1 MWGTLSTLGSASVL
15 LCAATSQRM
24 NERSAA
30 EDRFLEVV
38 KIEDIRTP
46 SVHLALLDREVSRLT
61 AEVAR
66 HKKLVRKADGEVDNA
81 EDHEKRLK
89 RSRAV
94 RARRELTKVEGRL
107 ERAIREG
114 VQSDLRSLVV
124 AHCWDGFAK
133 RPIDVW
139 FFEEGRF
146 VARLH
151 PAVILAAELEPAS
164 ISIVRGTSKRSF
176 EWQLPFD
183 RWPPVEQAM
192 AATVKKGRILAKDP
206 EGFMRQQFAAGVM
219 PWETYPVGDLSE
231 IKASV
236 AESPRASET
245 MLHLRFD
252 PPDGN
257 DLATVTFRLFALDV
271 VGNIHEELT
280 ESSGLTER
288 NLIGGFIFTYFDP
301 GRRFAHGFAATVV
314 SATYR
319 GRAPLGP

>member
-1 MWGTLSTLGSASVL
+1 
-15 LCAATSQRM
+15 M

-38 KIEDIRTP
+38 EIEEIRTP

-66 HKKLVRKADGEVDNA
+66 RKNLVRMADEEANKAK
-81 EDHEKRLK
+81 DHEKHLK
-89 RSRAV
+89 RNRAL
-94 RARRELTKVEGRL
+94 RARRELTKIEGRL

-114 VQSDLRSLVV
+114 MKSDLRSLVV

-133 RPIDVW
+133 LPIDTW
-139 FFEEGRF
+139 FFDKDSLL
-146 VARLH
+146 AKLQ
-151 PAVILAAELEPAS
+151 PAVIIAAELEPAS
-164 ISIVRGTSKRSF
+164 IRIPRGTQAQSF
-176 EWQLPFD
+176 HWQLPLKGGLGSIEEAQGAVV
-183 RWPPVEQAM
+183 R
-192 AATVKKGRILAKDP
+192 KGRVIRKDP
-206 EGFMRQQFAAGVM
+206 EGFMRHRFADRVM

-252 PPDGN
+252 PPHGK
-257 DLATVTFRLFALDV
+257 DLATVTFRLFALDAA
-271 VGNIHEELT
+271 GNIHEELT
-280 ESSGLTER
+280 DSNGLTER
-288 NLIGGFIFTYFDP
+288 NLLGGFIFTHLDP

-319 GRAPLGP
+319 GRAPFVP